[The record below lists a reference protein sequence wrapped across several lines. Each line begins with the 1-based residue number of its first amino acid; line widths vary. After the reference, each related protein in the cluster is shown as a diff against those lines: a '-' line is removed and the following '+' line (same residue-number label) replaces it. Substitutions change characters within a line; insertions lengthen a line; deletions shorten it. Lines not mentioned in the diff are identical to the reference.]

1 MSGRSHAYAL
11 PTTFLSHPM
20 KSSNH
25 HDKPDFSRHFHR
37 CTMVLPHRSTLQN
50 KLFTRI
56 YRHGK
61 SSCLLENQPHSN
73 RTTNLVGYS
82 RSPGKKYAKN
92 GELLINYDWK
102 ALKQKKQGIFGYG
115 YSDTLSP
122 IQGYRHPWTL
132 TQNEFKIVYEEFKL
146 HMTPNGVVPDNRFRI
161 PSLLTQVS
169 TIITA
174 SNIAGDLTRQAIGIT
189 RMFPIV
195 KLFTTSVTLV
205 GWGQSILDAI
215 EKQKFSE
222 ELKSLSSS
230 YEKER
235 IFRDGGY

>member
-1 MSGRSHAYAL
+1 MTNPTFPDIFTDAQWCYRIGLPYKTSYSQEYIAMVKAL
-11 PTTFLSHPM
+11 VYW
-20 KSSNH
+20 
-25 HDKPDFSRHFHR
+25 R
-37 CTMVLPHRSTLQN
+37 
-50 KLFTRI
+50 
-56 YRHGK
+56 
-61 SSCLLENQPHSN
+61 
-73 RTTNLVGYS
+73 TNLTPTGRRIWWDTVEA
-82 RSPGKKYAKN
+82 REKKYAKN